1 MVLTAARP
9 AYAFFATTTRAWEFA
24 VGGLVALLPAIP
36 AALSVP
42 RVRRMSNRAGWVVI
56 VGCCVVFTG
65 GVPFPGWVAVV
76 PVFSAALVLA
86 SGSSSRFVERPV
98 VQWVGDHSYSIYLW
112 HWPLIVAAP
121 WVLHGPAGFRTKWV
135 ILGATCVLAYVTK
148 RCVEDPVRTGTWW
161 AATTWRAFAL
171 AGAGAILL
179 LAATSMLL
187 AEVQRSND
195 EASAQL
201 VASHGP
207 CVGASA
213 MVDGCNRPYQRPSD
227 RLVTFAAADTPPGT
241 DGCQQAPDHRGAPTF
256 CVFGAEKPTRT
267 VALVGNSYA
276 VQFVPTLEAYGEQRG
291 WRIILAARTD
301 CLGLS
306 IEPVV
311 GQSPDDPCVVWS
323 KAVQDHLLDG
333 RQLDAVV
340 FPAHEGSRVYL
351 AGDNPSGAGI
361 DEARDH
367 VLASWSRFE
376 NAGVAV
382 MVVKHIP
389 GTRPDPAPE
398 CVAMS
403 ESDYDPCSRIEADV
417 TVTDMVSGLAEETPG
432 VRFESLDRFFCDAA
446 LCHTAIGGMLAYY
459 DDHHVSAAYARTLAP
474 YLGADIESLFS

>member
-1 MVLTAARP
+1 MNLTAARP

-36 AALSVP
+36 IVLGAP
-42 RVRRMSNRAGWVVI
+42 RVRRTSSRAGWFVI

-65 GVPFPGWVAVV
+65 ALPFPGWVAVV
-76 PVFSAALVLA
+76 PVVGAALVLA
-86 SGSSSRFVERPV
+86 SGFSNRVLEGPV

-112 HWPLIVAAP
+112 HWPPIVAAP
-121 WVLHGPAGFRTKWV
+121 WVLHGPAGLRAKLV
-135 ILGATCVLAYVTK
+135 ILGATVVLAYVTK
-148 RCVEDPVRTGTWW
+148 RFVEDPVRTGTWW
-161 AATTWRAFAL
+161 AASTWRSFVL
-171 AGAGAILL
+171 AGGGAILL
-179 LAATSMLL
+179 TAATSLLL
-187 AEVQRSND
+187 AAVQRSNN
-195 EASAQL
+195 EAAAQL
-201 VASHGP
+201 VALHGP

-213 MVDGCNRPYQRPSD
+213 MVDGCARPYERPSD

-241 DGCQQAPDHRGAPTF
+241 DGCQQAPDHRGAPTY
-256 CVFGAEKPTRT
+256 CVFGAEHPTHT

-301 CLGLS
+301 CMGLS
-306 IEPVV
+306 VEPVA
-311 GQSPDDPCVVWS
+311 GQSPDDPCVAWS
-323 KAVQDHLLDG
+323 RAVQDHLLDG
-333 RQLDAVV
+333 RPLDAVV
-340 FPAHEGSRVYL
+340 FPAHEGSQVYI
-351 AGDNPSGAGI
+351 AGENASATGLH
-361 DEARDH
+361 EARDH

-376 NAGVAV
+376 NADVGV

-403 ESDYDPCSRIEADV
+403 ESEYDPCSRDRATV
-417 TVTDMVSGLAEETPG
+417 TVDDMMSSLAEQTHG

-459 DDHHVSAAYARTLAP
+459 DDHHVSAAYARTLSP
-474 YLGADIESLFS
+474 YLGADVERLFG